1 MVLRIEGRREA
12 LGICERAQAMLTTRQ
27 DLERLL
33 EQLQIAASG
42 RPESYAAGVLEVA
55 DLVEKLLACAPTEAW
70 EDFIEAAP
78 RNEGRGN
85 VARNETQEAPHDR
98 RTNP

>member
-33 EQLQIAASG
+33 EQLQTAASG

-55 DLVEKLLACAPTEAW
+55 DLVEKLLPGSELQAWDETEGCAPQDARTTGRS
-70 EDFIEAAP
+70 AP
-78 RNEGRGN
+78 RSLIE
-85 VARNETQEAPHDR
+85 R
-98 RTNP
+98 RAWP

>member
-33 EQLQIAASG
+33 EQLQTAASG

-55 DLVEKLLACAPTEAW
+55 DLVEKLLPGSELQAWDETEGCAPQDARTT
-70 EDFIEAAP
+70 DRSAP
-78 RNEGRGN
+78 RSLIE
-85 VARNETQEAPHDR
+85 R
-98 RTNP
+98 RAWP